1 MIQRRYLEAFID
13 YWAEHNPQSQI
24 YDGPMIDP
32 DMINVWCWDARPFPD
47 FPARETVW
55 SDGEN
60 WQRGHWLSGRMGLA
74 PLSGI
79 VTDIC
84 NQSGLIN
91 VDTSGVTGLV
101 QGYHIDR
108 PMTGRAALTPLSALY
123 GFNLIE
129 TSGGL
134 RFKSDNSSA
143 PLSLSADD
151 IVGDLSQAI
160 SQIKSNPEERLK
172 DVRIHFIDASNDYQ
186 LGLASARDQSAE
198 TVRISDI
205 NAPIVMDRSFAL
217 FVADQVL
224 ERSLSQDRS
233 LNFTLASSRL
243 DLEVGGYLT
252 LPISDGIWQIKSMEG
267 LTHQRVSLQN
277 RVPSD
282 AIPLAGP
289 LPSVSQ
295 QPLWSPKPVLIALDL
310 AGPYQGP
317 LLGVTMSSFSAA
329 NVKGPDS
336 EISLSAPVFIGALLT
351 DLKRGPIGR
360 WDYQAVLD
368 VYLPK
373 LPLSSLMEEEILSG
387 RNRFAVE
394 TQMGWETFQA
404 VHAELVAPNVYR
416 LSQLLRG
423 LDGSH
428 EDMMDIIQAGARV
441 TFLDSGWQ
449 AVELPPNYIGETVNL
464 TSNAAGRP
472 SDPIAFNY
480 RANHLRPLAP
490 VHSKVD
496 YKDDMAIISWIRQSR
511 IGGDNWGGLDIPLGE
526 DSEIY
531 RVELLSEGQ
540 STSEY
545 EVIEPQITLSIS
557 DLFTINHIRIT
568 QGSQIY
574 GWGAEMIIDT

>member
-1 MIQRRYLEAFID
+1 
-13 YWAEHNPQSQI
+13 
-24 YDGPMIDP
+24 
-32 DMINVWCWDARPFPD
+32 
-47 FPARETVW
+47 
-55 SDGEN
+55 
-60 WQRGHWLSGRMGLA
+60 
-74 PLSGI
+74 
-79 VTDIC
+79 
-84 NQSGLIN
+84 
-91 VDTSGVTGLV
+91 
-101 QGYHIDR
+101 
-108 PMTGRAALTPLSALY
+108 
-123 GFNLIE
+123 
-129 TSGGL
+129 
-134 RFKSDNSSA
+134 
-143 PLSLSADD
+143 
-151 IVGDLSQAI
+151 
-160 SQIKSNPEERLK
+160 
-172 DVRIHFIDASNDYQ
+172 
-186 LGLASARDQSAE
+186 
-198 TVRISDI
+198 
-205 NAPIVMDRSFAL
+205 
-217 FVADQVL
+217 
-224 ERSLSQDRS
+224 
-233 LNFTLASSRL
+233 
-243 DLEVGGYLT
+243 
-252 LPISDGIWQIKSMEG
+252 MEG

-295 QPLWSPKPVLIALDL
+295 QPLWSPKPVLRALDL

-557 DLFTINHIRIT
+557 DLFTIDQIRIT